1 MDIKNVRVTEL
12 RPTVGHWITSKVIED
27 ESKRFF
33 SDFIILAQNDS
44 AGNYEEW
51 TDAQKVEWEAAHQPE
66 HFEEVENP
74 TENIV
79 EIGESTT
86 SDLQI

>member
-1 MDIKNVRVTEL
+1 MDIKNVQITEL

-44 AGNYEEW
+44 ADNYEEW
-51 TDAQKVEWEAAHQPE
+51 TDAQKIEWEGIYQPE
-66 HFEEVENP
+66 IPLEPESPYTEFEE
-74 TENIV
+74 IV
-79 EIGESTT
+79 P
-86 SDLQI
+86 